1 MNNFKLLT
9 LVAIFL
15 SQTSANELATLCI
28 FEPDRL
34 VFGAGADS
42 SVAFELV
49 SAFNASKVKLGEGA
63 NGLVKQVM
71 VSKEDPVFIP
81 AVKMIDMK
89 WLTDEEIKSKK
100 DSIASEVATLQ
111 EVNLKNIGPRFFGC
125 LLNKPKVYIMLEL
138 FNDRIGDPKFKVANH
153 FKSGFERL
161 DLISDIFRA
170 VMELWQAGF
179 IHGDIKP
186 DNLVLN
192 NQKSVVLV
200 DFGTAQKFREKNNFL
215 GTPLYMCKEK
225 HSEPILYVE
234 TDLYAAIL
242 TAAQIFNNQV
252 NIFKKIRDGE
262 EKMIEDGEE
271 EKSLSMTCFLIAQP
285 EYCYSRLAYNVLKI
299 LKNKAFESIGEH
311 LAEDLA
317 KLLSQFIE
325 NRAGRS
331 YVEFFKEYCKLT
343 AGLRMDKVLER
354 TTKLCDLFGRPEKLP
369 TMTASQSSQHR
380 GAETYDLQKK
390 SNIFA
395 EVVGKLQ
402 GDIVKRVREELKEGG
417 LELLK
422 KKGQKSSLN
431 HRKGPETKEVLL
443 VENLDD
449 DDDSSNK
456 KYEFLKSEQKGKIT
470 GAQSGKKNSKHFLRD
485 QIKKILNSSRFDRPG
500 SKKTKESLTG
510 LSRSQNSNDSSF
522 APNDRSSTD
531 LEEDSEF
538 GVNDERDDDESDEED
553 PTNHSSTNFT
563 GNTTD
568 RKNPLSE
575 DFAIVNS
582 DQRNILKTVMTRF
595 KSSTNDQVENG
606 TLKRNRIRII

>member
-15 SQTSANELATLCI
+15 SQTSADKLESLCV
-28 FEPDRL
+28 FTKDSL
-34 VFGAGADS
+34 VFGADAYS
-42 SVAFELV
+42 SVAFKLV

-71 VSKEDPVFIP
+71 VSKEEPEFIP
-81 AVKMIDMK
+81 AVKMIDMNG
-89 WLTDEEIKSKK
+89 LTDEEINSKK

-125 LLNKPKVYIMLEL
+125 LLNQSKVYIMLEL
-138 FNDRIGDPKFKVANH
+138 FNERIGDPKFKVANH

-170 VMELWQAGF
+170 VMELWQAEF

-200 DFGTAQKFREKNNFL
+200 DFGTAQKFSEKNNFL
-215 GTPLYMCKEK
+215 GTPPYMCKEK
-225 HSEPILYVE
+225 HSESILYVE

-242 TAAQIFNNQV
+242 TAAQIFRNQDDV
-252 NIFKKIRDGE
+252 FKLIRDGE
-262 EKMIEDGEE
+262 KQN
-271 EKSLSMTCFLIAQP
+271 SLWMTCFVGPGPQH
-285 EYCYSRLAYNVLKI
+285 CYSRLAENVLEI
-299 LKNKAFESIGEH
+299 LKKNAFESIGEH
-311 LAEDLA
+311 LAEGLA
-317 KLLSQFIE
+317 KLLSQFIKDP
-325 NRAGRS
+325 AGRS
-331 YVEFFKEYCKLT
+331 YAEFFKDYCKLT
-343 AGLRMDKVLER
+343 ESLRTGEVLQR
-354 TTKLCDLFGRPEKLP
+354 TTKLCELFGQLKKLR
-369 TMTASQSSQHR
+369 TMKASQSSQHR
-380 GAETYDLQKK
+380 GAETDILQKK
-390 SNIFA
+390 PNIFA
-395 EVVGKLQ
+395 ELVGKLDS
-402 GDIVKRVREELKEGG
+402 DIVQRVREKLKEGG
-417 LELLK
+417 LELPK

-431 HRKGPETKEVLL
+431 RRKGPETKEVLL
-443 VENLDD
+443 VENLDDD

-470 GAQSGKKNSKHFLRD
+470 GAQSEKQNSKHFLRD
-485 QIKKILNSSRFDRPG
+485 QVKKILNSSRFDRPG

-510 LSRSQNSNDSSF
+510 LSKSEISDELSF
-522 APNDRSSTD
+522 KPDDRSFIDSEE
-531 LEEDSEF
+531 EEDEF
-538 GVNDERDDDESDEED
+538 DANEREEDDFDANEREEED
-553 PTNHSSTNFT
+553 PTNHSSTTLT
-563 GNTTD
+563 GNQTG